1 MCQIYFSFPFIWITN
16 TTALNGLVWAGVS
29 ASAST
34 GVGAIV
40 SVFCLNSMNEFL
52 TKCSYICFVAGI
64 EMDFNFMSDEALL
77 MSVICS
83 NWLNNEWPL
92 CVCVRRRVCAFE
104 WARAFCLQFIP
115 LYFIFVLFCISFFLT
130 LHVLSSSI
138 LASKMDKYF

>member
-92 CVCVRRRVCAFE
+92 CVCVRMGTSLLFTIYSLIFYFRSFLHFILSYPPCAF
-104 WARAFCLQFIP
+104 F
-115 LYFIFVLFCISFFLT
+115 
-130 LHVLSSSI
+130 
-138 LASKMDKYF
+138 